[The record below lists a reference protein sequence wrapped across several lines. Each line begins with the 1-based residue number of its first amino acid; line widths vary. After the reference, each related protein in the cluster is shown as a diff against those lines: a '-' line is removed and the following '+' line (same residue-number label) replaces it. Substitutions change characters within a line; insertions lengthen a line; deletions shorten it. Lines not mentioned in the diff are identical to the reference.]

1 MILSKEEILN
11 IFNNF
16 AIDATF
22 TLIIVS
28 FISLIMYAFLKRKIL
43 FKTSIS
49 FLLLSAVILS
59 SFIYFNEI
67 DLFLLNQKN
76 QYIYNKIT
84 EDIKNKEENQK
95 NQAFREFIAKIGVT
109 WTLVSEILG
118 HQNHFYLDTKIG
130 IHLDTFLVTPMK
142 KINLS

>member
-1 MILSKEEILN
+1 MIFSKEEILN

-22 TLIIVS
+22 TLIVVS
-28 FISLIMYAFLKRKIL
+28 FISLIMYVFFKRKIL

-95 NQAFREFIAKIGVT
+95 YQAFREFIDEMLKNH
-109 WTLVSEILG
+109 TL
-118 HQNHFYLDTKIG
+118 TKEDIIG
-130 IHLDTFLVTPMK
+130 ISSYDKSNDFKCHD
-142 KINLS
+142 

>member
-1 MILSKEEILN
+1 MIFSKEEILN

-22 TLIIVS
+22 TLIVV
-28 FISLIMYAFLKRKIL
+28 SLIMYVFFKRKIL

-49 FLLLSAVILS
+49 FLLLSTVILS

-95 NQAFREFIAKIGVT
+95 YQAFREFIDEMLKNY
-109 WTLVSEILG
+109 TL
-118 HQNHFYLDTKIG
+118 TKEDIIG
-130 IHLDTFLVTPMK
+130 ISSYDKSKDFKCHD
-142 KINLS
+142 

>member
-1 MILSKEEILN
+1 MIFSKEEILN

-22 TLIIVS
+22 TLIVV
-28 FISLIMYAFLKRKIL
+28 SLIMYVFFKRKIL

-95 NQAFREFIAKIGVT
+95 YQAFREFIDEMLKNH
-109 WTLVSEILG
+109 TL
-118 HQNHFYLDTKIG
+118 TKEDIIG
-130 IHLDTFLVTPMK
+130 ISSYDKSNDFKCHD
-142 KINLS
+142 

>member
-1 MILSKEEILN
+1 MIFSKEEILN

-22 TLIIVS
+22 TLIVV
-28 FISLIMYAFLKRKIL
+28 SLIMYVFFKRKIL

-49 FLLLSAVILS
+49 FLLLSTVILS

-95 NQAFREFIAKIGVT
+95 YQAFREFIDEMLKNH
-109 WTLVSEILG
+109 TL
-118 HQNHFYLDTKIG
+118 TKEDIIG
-130 IHLDTFLVTPMK
+130 ISSYDKSNDFKCHD
-142 KINLS
+142 